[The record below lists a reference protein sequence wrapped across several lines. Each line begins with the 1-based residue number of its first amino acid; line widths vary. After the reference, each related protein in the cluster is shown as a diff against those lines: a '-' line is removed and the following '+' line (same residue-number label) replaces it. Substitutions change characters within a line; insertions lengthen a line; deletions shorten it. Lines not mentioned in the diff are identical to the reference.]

1 MKRLLLLVLA
11 LCLCSGTYAKMKTI
25 VYKIKK
31 ENNYV
36 YITCRGNFTNG
47 VLSDGPVIFSYDR
60 ITLTGIYRSDSTYTL
75 YGTITNHDRDELLC
89 YGTICNNKENR
100 TISKK
105 LSANDWEIDLQFYA
119 FIGNNTQI
127 KAVINKPFHASSE
140 FSAERK
146 IINLAWEELRSRINQ
161 NWHDATVYFPDGCKY
176 IGPINRVNRYHGDA
190 WWIGAGWDNETP
202 VDYQYVWPNGDFFK
216 GKIYT
221 NSGYGDNPNPLSGG
235 HIHSGCFQLIDGSTL
250 DYKDYTHNQGHCHS
264 YKYYVDKNKE
274 YIQQYP
280 CPSQLFPILKERQQ
294 KDDAEKRE
302 EELRQEKERKLEQE
316 ARLKKKREQQAKAE
330 QRRKLLIRKYG
341 QKWGELLAQ
350 GKIELGMTKQMCQE
364 VVNIKFYDISKSNY
378 FGRTVET
385 WMYNQ
390 DKVEMSAE
398 GFLGMALLKGF
409 ADAFGLPTPP
419 VVQYT
424 YLVFSDGELTSIQ

>member
-75 YGTITNHDRDELLC
+75 YGTIKNHNWDMLLC

-105 LSANDWEIDLQFYA
+105 SSANDWEIDLQFYT
-119 FIGNNTQI
+119 FIDNAPQI
-127 KAVINKPFHASSE
+127 KAVIDKPFHATSE
-140 FSAERK
+140 FSAER
-146 IINLAWEELRSRINQ
+146 IAINLAWEQLYPIIDQ
-161 NWHDATVYFPDGCKY
+161 NRHNATVYFPDGCKY
-176 IGPINRVNRYHGDA
+176 IGPIYRPRLSSA
-190 WWIGAGWDNETP
+190 WGIGIDEDYKTP
-202 VDYQYVWPNGDFFK
+202 FDYQYVWPNGDSFK
-216 GKIYT
+216 GKIYDRE
-221 NSGYGDNPNPLSGG
+221 GAPNPLKAYS
-235 HIHSGCFQLIDGSTL
+235 ISGCFQLVDGSTL
-250 DYKDYTHNQGHCHS
+250 DYKDYKNDQGHCHS
-264 YKYYVDKNKE
+264 YKYYADKNKE